1 MQETRIQFLGLED
14 PLKKGMATYFSIFAG
29 ESHGQRSLAGY
40 SPRDHKESEN
50 TERLNTTT
58 TDS

>member
-1 MQETRIQFLGLED
+1 MQETRIQFLGQED
-14 PLKKGMATYFSIFAG
+14 PLEKGIATYFSIFAG
-29 ESHGQRSLAGY
+29 ESHGQRSLVGY